1 MRYNCMLYTI
11 ILMMTVCL
19 AACGY
24 EKETEDPGTLETGRW
39 EAPDALE
46 AASEEGPDIAEVL
59 GTEPEDKQIGQDE
72 TQVDEAEQKP
82 EENDLPPQP
91 ANPEEELFMQFLN
104 DEIEAVIS
112 DTFVDDISYL
122 SFGKESL
129 TESFTGCFTYKEFIA
144 ALNAGDNHFLDP
156 SEVERYYAFFSTVD
170 GGEIFA
176 VRFQNL
182 GIYSDGDDSYADFFF
197 AVNEGILYLTYAAD
211 SWCRSYTIVAE
222 PLAFAGIGSGGAR
235 HHYIWSG
242 YIDKTGQYYEI
253 FNQEILS
260 DKSWCEGCTFSML
273 EMQDGTRYY
282 CYYCEDDEHET
293 EDVEEIAAYLAS
305 LEEDGMIRVE
315 TNKEMTGMV
324 DTAYEEIGFEEA
336 LMPFKSWIALD

>member
-1 MRYNCMLYTI
+1 MRNNRLLYTI

-39 EAPDALE
+39 EEPDALE
-46 AASEEGPDIAEVL
+46 ADSEEGPDIAEVL
-59 GTEPEDKQIGQDE
+59 DTEPEENQIGQDE
-72 TQVDEAEQKP
+72 TQLDEAEQKP

-104 DEIEAVIS
+104 NEIEAVIA

-129 TESFTGCFTYKEFIA
+129 TESFTESFSYKEFIA

-182 GIYSDGDDSYADFFF
+182 GIYCDGDDSYADFFF
-197 AVNEGILYLTYAAD
+197 AVNDGVLYLTYAAD
-211 SWCRSYTIVAE
+211 SWCRSYTRVAE
-222 PLAFAGIGSGGAR
+222 PLAFAGIGSSGALH
-235 HHYIWSG
+235 HHYWSG
-242 YIDKTGQYYEI
+242 YIDKTGQYHEI
-253 FNQEILS
+253 FNQEIRSDLS
-260 DKSWCEGCTFSML
+260 CEGCVLSQL
-273 EMQDGTRYY
+273 EMQDGMRYY
-282 CYYCEDDEHET
+282 CCYYEDEENETADEEAL
-293 EDVEEIAAYLAS
+293 AAYRAS
-305 LEEDGMIRVE
+305 LEEEGLIRVE
-315 TNKEMTGMV
+315 TIEEMNGMV
-324 DTAYEEIGFEEA
+324 DAAYEEIGFEEA